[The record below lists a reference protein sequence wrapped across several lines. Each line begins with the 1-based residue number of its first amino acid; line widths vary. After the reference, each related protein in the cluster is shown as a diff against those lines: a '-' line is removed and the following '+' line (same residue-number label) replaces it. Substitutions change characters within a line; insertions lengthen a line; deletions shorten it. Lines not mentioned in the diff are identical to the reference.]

1 MIATEDRLQTTEKN
15 FLYHPVLRILARII
29 SYVFHPLFIP
39 IYIGLFLIYPVRL
52 FPDLDDRRRLFLE
65 VQLFVIYT
73 LLPLAS
79 ILLMK
84 GLGLISTIYLK
95 SQKDRVL
102 PYVVCEIFYFWAWY
116 VLKNQQLPKEIVLFS
131 LAIFLASC
139 IGLIAN
145 TFLKVSMHTISAG
158 VVVAFMIYCGLRWDY
173 NYGFYISLAVLLSGL
188 IGSSRLILADHE
200 PIEIYAGFLIGIVA
214 LLIAIPFV

>member
-1 MIATEDRLQTTEKN
+1 MIATEDRLQTTEKA
-15 FLYHPVLRILARII
+15 FLFHPVLRILARVI
-29 SYVFHPLFIP
+29 SYLFHPLFVP

-84 GLGLISTIYLK
+84 GLGLIQSISLK
-95 SQKDRVL
+95 LQKDRVL

-116 VLKNQQLPKEIVLFS
+116 VLKNQQLPKEI
-131 LAIFLASC
+131 
-139 IGLIAN
+139 
-145 TFLKVSMHTISAG
+145 
-158 VVVAFMIYCGLRWDY
+158 
-173 NYGFYISLAVLLSGL
+173 
-188 IGSSRLILADHE
+188 
-200 PIEIYAGFLIGIVA
+200 IV
-214 LLIAIPFV
+214 F

>member
-1 MIATEDRLQTTEKN
+1 MIATEERLQTKEEKISYPPA
-15 FLYHPVLRILARII
+15 LKILAQVL

-39 IYIGLFLIYPVRL
+39 IYIGLFLIYSVRL

-84 GLGLISTIYLK
+84 GLGLIQTIYLR

-116 VLKNQQLPKEIVLFS
+116 VLKNQLLPKEIILFS
-131 LAIFLASC
+131 LGIFLASC

-145 TFLKVSMHTISAG
+145 TFLKVSMHAISAG
-158 VVVAFMIYCGLRWDY
+158 VVVAFMIFCGLRWED
-173 NYGFYISLAVLLSGL
+173 NYGFYISIAILLAGL
-188 IGSSRLILADHE
+188 IGTSRLILSQHD
-200 PIEIYAGFLIGIVA
+200 PKEIYAGFLIGIVA
-214 LLIAIPFV
+214 VLVSIPFV

>member
-1 MIATEDRLQTTEKN
+1 MMASEDRLQTQEKGIL
-15 FLYHPVLRILARII
+15 FHPLLKVLARII
-29 SYVFHPLFIP
+29 SYLFHPLFIP

-116 VLKNQQLPKEIVLFS
+116 VLKNQLLPKEIILFS

-173 NYGFYISLAVLLSGL
+173 NYGFYISIAILLAGL

-200 PIEIYAGFLIGIVA
+200 PNEIYAGFAIGIVA
-214 LLIAIPFV
+214 LLISLPFV

>member
-1 MIATEDRLQTTEKN
+1 MIATEDRLQTTEKG
-15 FLYHPVLRILARII
+15 FLFHPVLRILARVI
-29 SYVFHPLFIP
+29 SFLFHPLFIP

-84 GLGLISTIYLK
+84 GLGLIQSISLK
-95 SQKDRVL
+95 LQKDRVL

-116 VLKNQQLPKEIVLFS
+116 VLKNQQLPKEIVVFS
-131 LAIFLASC
+131 LGIFLASC

-145 TFLKVSMHTISAG
+145 TFLKVSMHTIAAG
-158 VVVAFMIYCGLRWDY
+158 VVIAFMIYCGLRWDY
-173 NYGFYISLAVLLSGL
+173 NYGFYISLAILIAGL
-188 IGSSRLILADHE
+188 VGSSRLILADHE
-200 PIEIYAGFLIGIVA
+200 PNEIYAGFAIGAVA
-214 LLIAIPFV
+214 LLISLPFV

>member
-1 MIATEDRLQTTEKN
+1 MIATQEQLQTKEEKVSYPPA
-15 FLYHPVLRILARII
+15 LKIVAQIL
-29 SYVFHPLFIP
+29 SYLFHPLFIP

-84 GLGLISTIYLK
+84 GLGLIQTIYLR

-116 VLKNQQLPKEIVLFS
+116 VLKNQLLPKEIILFS
-131 LAIFLASC
+131 LGIFLASC

-145 TFLKVSMHTISAG
+145 TFLKVSMHAISAG

-173 NYGFYISLAVLLSGL
+173 NYGFYISLAILLAGL
-188 IGSSRLILADHE
+188 IGSSRLILSQHD
-200 PIEIYAGFLIGIVA
+200 PKEIYTGFFIGIVA
-214 LLIAIPFV
+214 VLLAIPFV

>member
-1 MIATEDRLQTTEKN
+1 MIATEDRLQTKEKSILFN
-15 FLYHPVLRILARII
+15 PVLRTLARII
-29 SYVFHPLFIP
+29 SYIFHPLFIP
-39 IYIGLFLIYPVRL
+39 LYIGLFLIYPVRL

-84 GLGLISTIYLK
+84 GLGLIQTILLK

-102 PYVVCEIFYFWAWY
+102 PYVVCQIFYFWAWY
-116 VLKNQQLPKEIVLFS
+116 VLKNQLLPKEIVLFS

-145 TFLKVSMHTISAG
+145 TFLKVSMHTIAAG
-158 VVVAFMIYCGLRWDY
+158 VVIAFMIYCGLRWDY
-173 NYGFYISLAVLLSGL
+173 NYGFYISLAILFAGL
-188 IGSSRLILADHE
+188 IGSSRLILADHQ
-200 PIEIYAGFLIGIVA
+200 PNEIYAGFGIGVVA
-214 LLIAIPFV
+214 LLISIPFV